1 MKKALFGL
9 LAIAG
14 IAIFC
19 SFTKTSV
26 TTVNVDESSNQEIL
40 LAYGSTYTVSC
51 IRFTNVGTARTRG
64 VYDSDD
70 NTITIHGETYRVRVN
85 PYRGDGTKRG
95 DYYYMAGEW
104 FFNL

>member
-26 TTVNVDESSNQEIL
+26 TTVNVNDNNDQEIL
-40 LAYGSTYTVSC
+40 VAYGSTYTVSC
-51 IRFTNVGTARTRG
+51 TRFTNVGTATTRG
-64 VYDSDD
+64 VYDPDS
-70 NTITIHGETYRVRVN
+70 NTITIHGETYRVRSN
-85 PYRGDGTKRG
+85 PYEGDGTKRG
-95 DYYYMAGEW
+95 RFSHMAGEW